1 MSSRNEIAGTA
12 ATVPANNNNPNPKKE
27 GIMNQ
32 TLRTKAPE
40 IKCPR
45 CLCPPG
51 DGEIFIDGYKM
62 ECPCHCHGS
71 IPPADSPSH
80 ARTPDRHTIGGEL
93 ARTVYGM
100 GGLRDRIK
108 AKRACTCEVLPC

>member
-1 MSSRNEIAGTA
+1 
-12 ATVPANNNNPNPKKE
+12 
-27 GIMNQ
+27 MNQ
-32 TLRTKAPE
+32 TIRTKAPK

-80 ARTPDRHTIGGEL
+80 ARTPERHTIGGEL
-93 ARTVYGM
+93 ARTVYGI
-100 GGLRDRIK
+100 GGLASRIR
-108 AKRACTCEVLPC
+108 ANRNACTCGGAQ